1 MAGAGVHIDVDW
13 DDAEVREAL
22 TRMERV
28 AEDPRAVLDEIG
40 AMLVATVARRFETG
54 TGPDGKKWPASARA
68 RKKGGQTLVKS
79 GRLRSSITHRA
90 DATGVDVGTN
100 VVHAAIHQFGGTIKQ
115 KARTQTLAFRRAK
128 TGSGAYVLRFAA
140 RKNTRARKAGSVRV
154 AFAEI
159 GAREIAMP
167 ARPFLGLDAADRDA
181 VLEIAARALSRA
193 AGATS

>member
-1 MAGAGVHIDVDW
+1 MAGAGVRIDLEW
-13 DDAEVREAL
+13 DDAEVRGAL

-28 AEDPRAVLDEIG
+28 AEDPRAVFDEIG

-54 TGPDGKKWPASARA
+54 TGPDGKKWPPSKRA
-68 RKKGGQTLVKS
+68 GRDGGQTLVKS
-79 GRLRSSITHRA
+79 GRLGSSVTHRV

-100 VVHAAIHQFGGTIKQ
+100 VIYAAIHQFGGTIKQ
-115 KARTQTLAFRRAK
+115 KARRQTLAFRRVK
-128 TGSGAYVLRFAA
+128 TASGAYVMRFAS
-140 RKNTRARKAGSVRV
+140 RKSTRARKAGTVRV

-167 ARPFLGLDAADRDA
+167 ARPFLGLDASDRDA
-181 VLEIAARALSRA
+181 VLEIAARAISRA